1 MALRKEVEEHEMGKQ
16 INGISS
22 QFSSTHR
29 KHYSTIKMA
38 LKSKSKNERGGE
50 RNEMGKQ
57 INGISSQFSSTHRK
71 HCSTIKMALSKILI
85 FT

>member
-29 KHYSTIKMA
+29 KHCSTIKMA
-38 LKSKSKNERGGE
+38 LKSKSKNERGG
-50 RNEMGKQ
+50 RR
-57 INGISSQFSSTHRK
+57 T
-71 HCSTIKMALSKILI
+71 
-85 FT
+85 